1 MFDRYESERFG
12 NYISELRK
20 KRNVS
25 MEQLS
30 DGLCSVSMLGRF
42 EKGDRLPGKRL
53 RDRLLSRLGE
63 TNTAYEN
70 FLDGDEY
77 TLWKLR
83 QQLLDSIVGWQRE
96 KADILLE
103 KYAKQCD
110 MGNPL
115 EKQFILTMKAQL
127 CRRDGADRE
136 TLGELFKEA
145 LKQSV
150 PKIDDRSIVGMC
162 LSIQEVDLVLE
173 YTRYKVEDIVCR
185 QERYEEILAY
195 IVEVFEDKVSQAKTY
210 PKAVCYLCGDLFE
223 RAKLSHEEIQY
234 ILQLCNQAI
243 EILRDVSST
252 YYVWEL
258 LQIRKNVLQILL
270 DESRVQSEQKGP
282 ESLSGLRQ
290 ETEEWLYA
298 IQALHK
304 EFGIPIEMTENCYL
318 YVEKEVYCIGDV
330 IRTRRKMLGLTR
342 AQMCEGICS
351 EKTLGRI
358 ERNQFKTQRQIVRE
372 LFDRLSLS
380 AEYQRTELVTDN
392 PEAVK
397 LFDQIRW
404 SLNEREN
411 EQVRRLLNKL
421 KELVEM
427 DVPTNRQMLERIE
440 VINDWESEILSKEEY
455 VKRMKVVLQHTLS
468 YDVAVFPREK
478 YMTNVE
484 LNCLQSIVSVM
495 EKDNP
500 EQEKCIETILS
511 FYQELGTEVCIS
523 AYINMFEVMMSSV
536 IGLLREKGDCERSE
550 KISATILRE
559 CCKWHR
565 VNAVAMQIDN
575 LAQNYRLKEKKHIP
589 IVKERNV
596 QEDLNL
602 SIIFS
607 CFCKSKFREK
617 LYREKYDKL
626 KK

>member
-12 NYISELRK
+12 NYIAELRK
-20 KRNVS
+20 KRNLS

-30 DGLCSVSMLGRF
+30 EGLCSVSMLGRF
-42 EKGDRLPGKRL
+42 EKGERLPGKRL

-83 QQLLDSIVGWQRE
+83 QQILDSIVGWQRE
-96 KADILLE
+96 KANILLE

-115 EKQFILTMKAQL
+115 EKQFVLTMKAQL
-127 CRRDGADRE
+127 CRRDGASRE
-136 TLGELFKEA
+136 TLSELHKEA

-185 QERYEEILAY
+185 QERYEEIIAY
-195 IVEVFEDKVSQAKTY
+195 IVQVFEDKVSQAKTY
-210 PKAVCYLCGDLFE
+210 PKAVYYLCVELYE
-223 RAKLSHEEIQY
+223 RANLSHEEMQY
-234 ILQLCNQAI
+234 ILKLCNQAI
-243 EILRDVSST
+243 EILRDVNSI
-252 YYVWEL
+252 YYAWEL
-258 LQIRKNVLQILL
+258 LQIRKKVLQILF
-270 DESRVQSEQKGP
+270 DESIAKNEQK
-282 ESLSGLRQ
+282 EVELLSEMRQ

-298 IQALHK
+298 IEALHK
-304 EFGIPIEMTENCYL
+304 ECGIPVEMSENCYL

-330 IRTRRKMLGLTR
+330 IRTRRKMFGLTR
-342 AQMCEGICS
+342 TQMCEGICS

-358 ERNQFKTQRQIVRE
+358 ERNQLKTQRQIVRE

-392 PEAVK
+392 PEVLK
-397 LFDQIRW
+397 LFEQMRW

-411 EQVRRLLNKL
+411 EQVRELLNKL
-421 KELVEM
+421 KELVAM

-440 VINDWESEILSKEEY
+440 AVNDWESDVLTEEEY
-455 VKRMKVVLQHTLS
+455 VKRMKAVLQHTLP
-468 YDVAVFPREK
+468 YEITLLHGEK

-484 LNCLQSIVSVM
+484 ISCLQSIVSVM

-500 EQEKCIETILS
+500 EREKCIETILS

-523 AYINMFEVMMSSV
+523 AYINMFEMVMSSL
-536 IGLLREKGDCERSE
+536 ISILREQGDYEHSE
-550 KISATILRE
+550 NISTTILEE

-565 VNAVAMQIDN
+565 VNAAAMQIDN
-575 LAQNYRLKEKKHIP
+575 LTENYRLKEKKHIP
-589 IVKERNV
+589 IEKERNV
-596 QEDLNL
+596 QEDLKL
-602 SIIFS
+602 CVVFS

-617 LYREKYDKL
+617 LYREKFNKL
-626 KK
+626 KI

>member
-12 NYISELRK
+12 NYISELRR

-53 RDRLLSRLGE
+53 RDRLLGRLGE
-63 TNTAYEN
+63 TNTSYEN

-83 QQLLDSIVGWQRE
+83 QQILDSIVSWQSG
-96 KADILLE
+96 KAYELLE
-103 KYAKQCD
+103 QYVEACD

-115 EKQFILTMKAQL
+115 ERQFVITMQAQL
-127 CRRDGADRE
+127 CRRNGASRE
-136 TLGELFKEA
+136 TLGELFEEA
-145 LKQSV
+145 LALSV
-150 PKIDDRSIVGMC
+150 PEIDNRNIMGMC
-162 LSIQEVDLVLE
+162 LSAQEVDLVLE
-173 YTRYKVEDIVCR
+173 YIYYSKGAIKR
-185 QERYEEILAY
+185 QERYKEILKY
-195 IVEVFEDKVSQAKTY
+195 IIQVFEDNLSQAKTY
-210 PKAVCYLCGDLFE
+210 PKAVFYLCKELLENGS
-223 RAKLSHEEIQY
+223 LSQAEKQY

-243 EILRDVSST
+243 ELIRDSSIT
-252 YYVWEL
+252 YYAWEL
-258 LQIRKNVLQILL
+258 LQIRKSILQLL
-270 DESRVQSEQKGP
+270 PDEHIKRGEQKGT
-282 ESLSGLRQ
+282 ESLRGKMQ

-298 IQALHK
+298 IEALHK
-304 EFGIPIEMTENCYL
+304 EFGIPTEMTENCYL
-318 YVEKEVYCIGDV
+318 YVEKEVYSIGDV

-358 ERNQFKTQRQIVRE
+358 ERNQLKTQRQIVRE
-372 LFDRLSLS
+372 LFNRLSLS

-392 PEAVK
+392 PEVLN
-397 LFDQIRW
+397 LFNQIRW

-411 EQVRRLLNKL
+411 EQVRELLKQL
-421 KELVEM
+421 KKLVEM

-440 VINDWESEILSKEEY
+440 VINDWESDILSKEEY
-455 VKRMKVVLQHTLS
+455 VKRMQTVLQHTLP
-468 YDVAVFPREK
+468 YEITLLHGDK

-484 LNCLQSIVSVM
+484 LSCLQSIVSVM
-495 EKDNP
+495 ENDNP
-500 EQEKCIETILS
+500 DREKCIETILS

-523 AYINMFEVMMSSV
+523 AYINMFEVMMSSA
-536 IGLLREKGDCERSE
+536 IALLREQGAYERSE
-550 KISATILRE
+550 EISTIILRE

-565 VNAVAMQIDN
+565 VNAVATQIDN
-575 LAQNYRLKEKKHIP
+575 LAQNYELREKKHIP

-596 QEDLNL
+596 QEDLTL

-607 CFCKSKFREK
+607 RFCKSKFREN
-617 LYREKYDKL
+617 L
-626 KK
+626 